1 MLAAPPSN
9 LVHKGLAAFTD
20 LEIGCSQDGRRPGRR
35 SSEGSVNRATGQGK
49 DYLTYEVSA
58 VSRMTQTR

>member
-1 MLAAPPSN
+1 MPAAPTSN
-9 LVHKGLAAFTD
+9 LVHKRPAAFTD
-20 LEIGCSQDGRRPGRR
+20 LEIGYSQDRRRPGRR
-35 SSEGSVNRATGQGK
+35 SSEGPVNRATGQGE